1 MDICIEMIISYL
13 FLFVA
18 FIIDLGDAHNMC
30 AETRCGGHGPPIR
43 FPFRLN
49 TQPHYCGYSGFNLS
63 CTDHT
68 NLTVLELPISV
79 KFFVKEIN
87 YKSQVI
93 RLYDPLHCFPRPQL
107 QWLNLNNSSP
117 FRFKVNSLHDVS
129 DYALFNCSP
138 RSEEMEYPPIS
149 CLSRP
154 TYQVYPATYI
164 TASLIS
170 CTKMYSLLSIPDAII
185 FHPDKF
191 VQLNWST
198 PDCRYCEE
206 IRGKRCVKS
215 NSSGSG
221 IQCISTHTKG
231 ILSIQFISNFL
242 LNYLF
247 FEIYNNEKRIV
258 LNLCRC
264 INIEVKDCW

>member
-1 MDICIEMIISYL
+1 MDICIEMVISYL

-18 FIIDLGDAHNMC
+18 FTIDLGYAQNMC
-30 AETRCGGHGPPIR
+30 NETRCGGHGPPIR

-49 TQPHYCGYSGFNLS
+49 TQADHCGYSGFNLS
-63 CTDHT
+63 CTDT
-68 NLTVLELPISV
+68 NDTVLELPVSV
-79 KFFVKEIN
+79 KLLVKEIN

-93 RLYDPLHCFPRPQL
+93 QLYDPHHCFPRLQL
-107 QWLNLNNSSP
+107 QWLNLSNSSP
-117 FRFKVNSLHDVS
+117 FRSEAHYYLS

-149 CLSRP
+149 CLSGP
-154 TYQVYPATYI
+154 TNQVYPATSI

-185 FHPDKF
+185 FHPGKF
-191 VQLNWST
+191 VQLNWPT
-198 PDCRYCEE
+198 PYCRYCEE

-215 NSSGSG
+215 NSSESG

-231 ILSIQFISNFL
+231 IISIQFISNFL

-247 FEIYNNEKRIV
+247 FEIYNNEKLIV

>member
-1 MDICIEMIISYL
+1 MLISYL

-18 FIIDLGDAHNMC
+18 FIIDLGDAQNMC
-30 AETRCGGHGPPIR
+30 NETRCGGHGPPIR

-63 CTDHT
+63 CTDT
-68 NLTVLELPISV
+68 NQTMLELPIPV
-79 KFFVKEIN
+79 KLLVKKIN

-93 RLYDPLHCFPRPQL
+93 QLYDPHHCFPRPQL
-107 QWLNLNNSSP
+107 QWLNLSNSSP
-117 FRFKVNSLHDVS
+117 FRFKVHSPYDLS

-138 RSEEMEYPPIS
+138 RSEVMEYSLIS
-149 CLSRP
+149 CLSGP
-154 TYQVYPATYI
+154 TYQVYPATSI

-170 CTKMYSLLSIPDAII
+170 CTKMYSLRSIPDALI
-185 FHPDKF
+185 FYPDKF

-198 PDCRYCEE
+198 PDCRYCEK

-231 ILSIQFISNFL
+231 IISIQFISNFQ

-247 FEIYNNEKRIV
+247 FEIYINEKPIV